1 MQFDGLRVLEEQ
13 EPRRT
18 QLQQGIA
25 WEREADMRQCAQ
37 LQARVAQARETKVC
51 ALQNELNGLQLQIES
66 LELENVHAR
75 DEYATLLREKEVSKL
90 KSTGVT
96 GSQNDSLL
104 SADAI
109 VDQLMSELDA
119 YDFFNNDFSL
129 FSSSV
134 SDGALSTKLEQF
146 VTRLRAGLDRITEPQ
161 TNARL
166 SKSTSRPSP
175 HDSDDESLATRFA
188 RLQEALCSAVNCL
201 PRPPGLSP
209 TPGTPT
215 TAAATS
221 PSWPPTRPEAQIAVL
236 LAAEAAGRAELFRAR
251 DALASTR
258 SIISELEDENKEL
271 RRCLSHTDME
281 GEEQDCKQ
289 EWRLCKVE
297 NTSLQSSKG
306 FLPPTL
312 SKETVSVGVEA
323 DHLGDFVT
331 TSEVEKAKLET
342 KLQHLTRLLGL
353 FQNASASFAG
363 VIRGTCEPERFL
375 EDVDL
380 LESSDPLQHEFIGLL
395 KETLNQQCQK
405 SPLPKKNT
413 SSVNTQTAPILQCC
427 AEVMT
432 DMMDHQE
439 SSCQTNTECEVAAD
453 AVARFG
459 ETYSSKHS
467 QTDRKA
473 VCQQCLVLVQFISQC
488 YDTMMTGVLSVDR
501 SRILQQLDQL
511 PADPDASLQL
521 RNIVSNFSSMFL
533 RKFEAPGPDMA
544 SPTSSP
550 VDRKDFDALARAT
563 SEALI
568 LPDPD
573 AALTELQ
580 QRLQTMESSDA
591 VFTCMRQL
599 LSEYVA
605 LRGQYKQAEQDKIA
619 LATLVRTKHAES
631 EAYHAQ
637 IQTLL
642 TERQANTEENHT
654 KEALAAEEREIS
666 LKKQLADAEKRLA
679 TQVEFISSAEDLITS
694 AREERDA
701 ARTAGRA
708 SQSEL
713 NGLKMSYANLQKAL
727 ENLEKERQSDIN
739 IETRH
744 FRLEAERLRAENKSL
759 LDKLNDTQQA
769 LKKQDDLVA
778 ANQALHKQMELHA
791 ARHYEEQIQIL
802 KAERQNFT
810 RELDGKLDKSLMK
823 SLLVSC
829 LRLPPS
835 KRPDAFRMLG
845 RILDFT
851 PDECDML
858 GLSEPVGTNWR
869 NWFRMTGADAS
880 AGGGDCQ
887 KRSFIE
893 LFAEFLE
900 KESAPPTQIKLPT
913 DHLQSMIS
921 YSQSPAA
928 RRLRTDS
935 TSIVQQRSIIEHS
948 EQPVPHD
955 LPFPSDIG
963 TPSAVP
969 LFIPTI
975 SGSTPQRGASANPL
989 LSAFVQK

>member
-1 MQFDGLRVLEEQ
+1 
-13 EPRRT
+13 
-18 QLQQGIA
+18 
-25 WEREADMRQCAQ
+25 
-37 LQARVAQARETKVC
+37 
-51 ALQNELNGLQLQIES
+51 
-66 LELENVHAR
+66 
-75 DEYATLLREKEVSKL
+75 
-90 KSTGVT
+90 
-96 GSQNDSLL
+96 
-104 SADAI
+104 
-109 VDQLMSELDA
+109 MSELDA

-134 SDGALSTKLEQF
+134 SDGALPTKLEQF

-432 DMMDHQE
+432 DTMDHQE

-488 YDTMMTGVLSVDR
+488 YDTMITGVLSVDR

-591 VFTCMRQL
+591 VVTCMRQL

-642 TERQANTEENHT
+642 TERQANVASTELGAASMEKLNAEIQRLRSHLLQTEENHT

-666 LKKQLADAEKRLA
+666 LKKQLSDAEKRLA

-791 ARHYEEQIQIL
+791 GRLAEAHSQARHYEEQIQIL